1 MKIFFGGRIG
11 GLDSYGVPVQCIY
24 IYILWSVSGINI
36 FYPWGM
42 KIFFVG
48 GV

>member
-1 MKIFFGGRIG
+1 LCSVYI
-11 GLDSYGVPVQCIY
+11 YIY